1 MTSGARIALIVAAVV
16 LAVLA
21 VGVLLVMGGAYW
33 WYRSADQQSEAMQ
46 AADLAEQAEAA
57 RAELKAAPADA
68 GAGRQETR
76 ALPLPERRDRAIR
89 RAVAYLVGEQAPD
102 GSWGD
107 GNVGITALC
116 TNALLAGGKTI
127 EDPAI
132 KKAVDLIAGHQQADG
147 GIYDVGL
154 RTYTTS
160 IALMVLVK
168 ADPKAQAGPIEKAK
182 AYLIEHQWDETESID
197 KDHPWY
203 GGHGY
208 GKHER
213 PDLSNTQYFVEAMHQ
228 AGVPKDHPLWEKVVV
243 FVSRTQ
249 DRSESNDG
257 TFVGTDSGGM
267 IYSPHGGGESKA
279 GTVDLPGGRKGLK
292 AYGSMT
298 YAGFKSFIYA
308 DLARDDPRVQA
319 ALDWIRRHWTF
330 EENPDLGQQGL
341 YYYYQTAAKA
351 LAAWGQDTLTDAR
364 RRKHDWKAEL
374 TEAILRRQRPDGSWV
389 NEADR
394 WFEGYPPVP
403 TSYALVALAHCR

>member
-132 KKAVDLIAGHQQADG
+132 KKAISRPTAAS
-147 GIYDVGL
+147 
-154 RTYTTS
+154 TTS
-160 IALMVLVK
+160 AS
-168 ADPKAQAGPIEKAK
+168 GPTPPA
-182 AYLIEHQWDETESID
+182 
-197 KDHPWY
+197 
-203 GGHGY
+203 
-208 GKHER
+208 
-213 PDLSNTQYFVEAMHQ
+213 
-228 AGVPKDHPLWEKVVV
+228 
-243 FVSRTQ
+243 
-249 DRSESNDG
+249 
-257 TFVGTDSGGM
+257 
-267 IYSPHGGGESKA
+267 SP
-279 GTVDLPGGRKGLK
+279 
-292 AYGSMT
+292 
-298 YAGFKSFIYA
+298 
-308 DLARDDPRVQA
+308 
-319 ALDWIRRHWTF
+319 
-330 EENPDLGQQGL
+330 
-341 YYYYQTAAKA
+341 
-351 LAAWGQDTLTDAR
+351 
-364 RRKHDWKAEL
+364 
-374 TEAILRRQRPDGSWV
+374 
-389 NEADR
+389 
-394 WFEGYPPVP
+394 
-403 TSYALVALAHCR
+403 